1 MTPMLTGNKL
11 KAIRALRGM
20 TQAELATAANLSV
33 TAIREYELGK
43 RDLRADS
50 IRKLCEAMN
59 VQVTYTVD
67 GTVISGP

>member
-1 MTPMLTGNKL
+1 MTPMLTGKRL

-50 IRKLCEAMN
+50 IRKLCEALE

-67 GTVISGP
+67 GIIISGP

>member
-1 MTPMLTGNKL
+1 MTPILTGNKL

-50 IRKLCEAMN
+50 IRKLCEALE
-59 VQVTYTVD
+59 VQVTYSVD
-67 GTVISGP
+67 GMVISGP

>member
-1 MTPMLTGNKL
+1 MTPILTGNKL

-50 IRKLCEAMN
+50 LRRLCESLG
-59 VQVTYTVD
+59 VQATYTVD
-67 GTVISGP
+67 GMVISGP

>member
-1 MTPMLTGNKL
+1 MTPILTGKRL

-50 IRKLCEAMN
+50 IRKLCEALE
-59 VQVTYTVD
+59 VQVIYTVD
-67 GTVISGP
+67 GIVING

>member
-11 KAIRALRGM
+11 RAIRALRGM

-50 IRKLCEAMN
+50 IRKLCEALE
-59 VQVTYTVD
+59 VQVIYTVD
-67 GTVISGP
+67 GIVING

>member
-50 IRKLCEAMN
+50 IRKLCEALN

-67 GTVISGP
+67 GMVISGP

>member
-1 MTPMLTGNKL
+1 MTPMLTGKRL

-20 TQAELATAANLSV
+20 TQAELAVAANLSV

-50 IRKLCEAMN
+50 IRKLCEALE
-59 VQVTYTVD
+59 VQVIYTVD
-67 GTVISGP
+67 GIVING

>member
-1 MTPMLTGNKL
+1 MTPMLTGKRL

-50 IRKLCEAMN
+50 IRKLCEALN

-67 GTVISGP
+67 GMVISGP

>member
-1 MTPMLTGNKL
+1 MTPMLTGKRL

-50 IRKLCEAMN
+50 IRKLCEALE
-59 VQVTYTVD
+59 VQVIYTVD
-67 GTVISGP
+67 GIVING